1 LDGVVIR
8 PGRGTLTA
16 LLALALAAP
25 ASASAAAP
33 RIAQASCTPA
43 DHCQPNPRYVAPSG
57 KLLLKGQRLQRG
69 QLVLFVRKSNKAR
82 TISSKLRKSRQGLVV
97 VVPPAAGSGR
107 IRVVDRF
114 GRRSNAFGPIH
125 VVKPPPPVPQAK
137 LSGTVFDGNGMWI
150 WYVDKSEAGNLD
162 AIAARANA
170 AGVKTV
176 FIKSGDGATYWS
188 QFSPLIVGGLKQ
200 RGLNVCAWQFVYGK
214 VPQDE
219 ADIGAQ
225 ALQSGA
231 QCLVIDAES
240 DYEGRYAAA
249 QTYMQRLHGALPP
262 GFPVGL
268 TSFPYVDYHPGL
280 PYSVFFANGADYNL
294 PQAYWKDIGTT
305 VDTAMQH
312 TYVHNRIYG
321 KPVFPLGQSYDDPP
335 PEDIQRF
342 RQLAQVY
349 GSSGLSW
356 WSWQASTDRGW
367 TAIGSQLQPLTDY
380 TPSQDYPLL
389 KKGSKGDQTLWLQ
402 EHLASAEPSTPTSGI
417 FDAATDSAL
426 RNFQTQHALPV
437 TGTTDAATWQAVL
450 ALTPIQVTW
459 TSSNKPAFTSRR
471 AGRVA
476 KAPASA
482 SLQARKREIPVLG
495 KH

>member
-1 LDGVVIR
+1 V
-8 PGRGTLTA
+8 
-16 LLALALAAP
+16 
-25 ASASAAAP
+25 AP
-33 RIAQASCTPA
+33 RIAQARCIPA
-43 DHCQPNPRYVAPSG
+43 DHCQPDPRYVAPSG
-57 KLLLKGQRLQRG
+57 KLQLTGSGLARG
-69 QLVLFVRKSNKAR
+69 QLVLFPRKANKAR
-82 TISSKLRKSRQGLVV
+82 MISSKLRMSRQGLVV

-125 VVKPPPPVPQAK
+125 VVKPPPPLPPATR
-137 LSGTVFDGNGMWI
+137 SGTVFDDNGMWI
-150 WYVDKSEAGNLD
+150 WYLDKSDGGNLD

-188 QFSPLIVGGLKQ
+188 QFSPLMVGGLKQ

-214 VPQDE
+214 VPEDE

-225 ALQSGA
+225 AVQSGA
-231 QCLVIDAES
+231 QCLVIDAETA
-240 DYEGRYAAA
+240 YEGKYAAA
-249 QTYMQRLHGALPP
+249 QSYMQRLHGALLP

-280 PYSVFFANGADYNL
+280 PYSVFFANGADFNL

-342 RQLAQVY
+342 RQLAPVY

-389 KKGSKGDQTLWLQ
+389 KKGSKGDETLWLQ
-402 EHLASAEPSTPTSGI
+402 EHLASAEPSTPTSGV
-417 FDAATDSAL
+417 FDDATDSAL
-426 RNFQTQHALPV
+426 RDFQTQRALPV
-437 TGTTDAATWQAVL
+437 TGTTDTATWQAIL

-459 TSSNKPAFTSRR
+459 TATNKPAFTARR

-482 SLQARKREIPVLG
+482 SLRARKREIAVLG
-495 KH
+495 RH